1 MGLFGGSSSSSST
14 SHTTSWL
21 ADQIEPIVSSF
32 ISGYTG
38 INYTDSTVAGITAAE
53 RSALDRAEGGG
64 AINAGNA
71 IAGAGANIIDQVLGE
86 MSGLLEGN
94 GKTQFMSGV
103 TGIYNKA
110 GDFMDAQNSAIQ
122 DSVYSQMGQQFGQSA
137 QSNMA
142 STSVSG
148 SSAAQSATNS
158 ILASGA
164 NSMVQQES
172 DLAMQILKGSVGLTT
187 DAMGSEVSML
197 NTLLKEG
204 GNIFGAGTKMSAAGE
219 KNQMNAGLF
228 DQWFNQQVA
237 NNNRKNEMMND
248 NIGLLDFSLLMQE
261 VLPTANI
268 DTTTKTNSTM
278 SSGSSG
284 MQGLTGA
291 ATTAAAIYMMM

>member
-1 MGLFGGSSSSSST
+1 M
-14 SHTTSWL
+14 
-21 ADQIEPIVSSF
+21 SSF

-38 INYTDSTVAGITAAE
+38 IDYTDSNVAGITAAE

-71 IAGAGANIIDQVLGE
+71 IAGAGANIIDKVLSE
-86 MSGLLEGN
+86 MGGLLEGN

-103 TGIYNKA
+103 TGLYNKA
-110 GDFMDAQNSAIQ
+110 GSFMDAQDSAIQ
-122 DSVYSQMGQQFGQSA
+122 DSVYSQMGQQFGQTA